1 MQLILNLQ
9 SNANKNPYLKEDFLL
24 LPENSSAFRS
34 LKDFFL
40 QNHFLQSNFRSLIL
54 KGDDCSG
61 KSHLLTIFA
70 TDFSADFLKYEHIAD
85 VNLSSFLLADRF
97 YILEDIDKI
106 DDEKFLF
113 HLINASLEANS
124 FLIFSAKSL
133 SKFSLKDLKSRLGN
147 IFTAEIKNPSLE
159 SMQQLLVQSFS
170 RKQIKLDNRI
180 INFIAEKIDR
190 SYKAIYDAVK
200 LVEFHNFKTGKTI
213 TMKEVREIFTSN

>member
-1 MQLILNLQ
+1 MQLSLNLH
-9 SNANKNPYLKEDFLL
+9 SINKNPYLKEDFLL
-24 LPENSSAFRS
+24 LPENSAAFRS

-54 KGDDCSG
+54 KGEDCSG
-61 KSHLLTIFA
+61 KSHLLNVFA
-70 TDFSADFLKYEHIAD
+70 TDFAAEFLKYDEIAD

-97 YILEDIDKI
+97 YILEDIDRI
-106 DDEKFLF
+106 DDENFLF
-113 HLINASLEANS
+113 HLINSSWEANS
-124 FLIFSAKSL
+124 FLILSAKSL
-133 SKFSLKDLKSRLGN
+133 SKFRLKDLKSRLGN

-170 RKQIKLDNRI
+170 RKQIKLDNRV

-200 LVEFHNFKTGKTI
+200 LVEFYDSKNGKTI
-213 TMKEVREIFTSN
+213 AMKEIREIFISN